1 MSLTSD
7 ISKLPKHGKAVLTF
21 EEMLVSEDGKTTYTK
36 WNPSEWFR
44 YEQ

>member
-7 ISKLPKHGKAVLTF
+7 ISKLPKHGKVVLTF
-21 EEMLVSEDGKTTYTK
+21 EELLVSDDGKTIYRD

-44 YEQ
+44 YEE